1 MRILVSALM
10 LALVGADISL
20 PCHETEET
28 LVEIQGNVSNF
39 ESVKIYNNTNHEN
52 FENDDSNLFKSFQ
65 ESESGGVWQGC
76 LPKDACFMAEIG
88 GKVDDE
94 LTFKQDG
101 MPVETRFTF
110 PDLNA
115 RTFKTFV
122 ELGDCIP
129 TCDEETE
136 SLLEFDIYIGYSGT
150 SPVWWIQDEDSNRVA
165 ECDEIDGRCVFQTQ
179 GTRFHRV
186 RQCLPS
192 SQCHVFVAGDEQYSI
207 YSNGPAFHVSSFNLT
222 YNGELLARRQGF
234 RFESVEFGNGCSP
247 VPCHNDNEALFE
259 LFLIRDNSRGY
270 YTLPELSLEV
280 MDGLDIILQ
289 DSPGLDEALHYYRG
303 CLSRLSCL
311 NLTLSVPETDSVTL
325 KNDSNYTVGYF
336 EDGKVRVVFD
346 NAIYRDSGYHFQSRG
361 NVDLDTFSDATSFGN
376 CSVPGFCSAGEM
388 LLDVTLFAPGG
399 ENEYNYFGASVEYI
413 DQQVDKPTP
422 LYFST
427 IYDGYMPGQVYQ
439 TTQCI
444 PSSGCADFVADYYDT
459 WSMAFDYG
467 ISVNW
472 QEKVERRFVDLG
484 HYRASIHTALGGET
498 CTQALTAEVVFTM
511 AIISLVISV
520 TVGYLIY
527 RVLKPTNSAPLDG
540 LEDGETCCSSDSD
553 DESNQEMAMGIPKD
567 ELSDGSSS
575 HTEVANGTDE
585 DECINQTGVVILE
598 DTL

>member
-1 MRILVSALM
+1 M
-10 LALVGADISL
+10 L
-20 PCHETEET
+20 
-28 LVEIQGNVSNF
+28 
-39 ESVKIYNNTNHEN
+39 
-52 FENDDSNLFKSFQ
+52 
-65 ESESGGVWQGC
+65 
-76 LPKDACFMAEIG
+76 
-88 GKVDDE
+88 
-94 LTFKQDG
+94 
-101 MPVETRFTF
+101 VETRFTF

-129 TCDEETE
+129 TCDEDTE
-136 SLLEFDIYIGYSGT
+136 SLLEFDIYVGYSGT

-165 ECDEIDGRCVFQTQ
+165 ECDEIDGGRCVFQTQ

-192 SQCHVFVAGDEQYSI
+192 SQCHLFVAGDEQYNI

-234 RFESVEFGNGCSP
+234 RFESIEFGNGCSP
-247 VPCHNDNEALFE
+247 VPCHNHDEALFE
-259 LFLIRDNSRGY
+259 LFLIRDNSRGF
-270 YTLPELSLEV
+270 TLPDLSLEV

-289 DSPGLDEALHYYRG
+289 DSPDLAQALHYYRG
-303 CLSRLSCL
+303 CLSRYSCL

-325 KNDSNYTVGYF
+325 KKDSNYTVGYF

-361 NVDLDTFSDATSFGN
+361 NDDLNTFHDITSFGN
-376 CSVPGFCSAGEM
+376 CNVPGFCSAGEM

-413 DQQVDKPTP
+413 DEQVDKPTP

-444 PSSGCADFVADYYDT
+444 PSNGCAEFVADYYDT

-472 QEKVERRFVDLG
+472 QEKVERRLVDRG
-484 HYRASIHTALGGET
+484 DYKASIHTALGGET
-498 CTQALTAEVVFTM
+498 CTQALAGEVVFTM
-511 AIISLVISV
+511 AMISLVISV

-527 RVLKPTNSAPLDG
+527 RILKPTNSAPLDG
-540 LEDGETCCSSDSD
+540 VEDGETCCSSDSD
-553 DESNQEMAMGIPKD
+553 DESIHEMAMGIPKG
-567 ELSDGSSS
+567 EFSDGSS

-585 DECINQTGVVILE
+585 DECINQTGAVME